1 MEAGEI
7 VAQML
12 KQSRTVVGADLA
24 ALLELND
31 VMADLPVG
39 GQELGIDGLLGAKS
53 TISVCLG
60 NSADEALVA
69 GTGLKFKRHRKEVRS
84 KKQEG

>member
-7 VAQML
+7 VAKMME
-12 KQSRTVVGADLA
+12 KSRSVVGADLP

-31 VMADLPVG
+31 VVADLPVG

-53 TISVCLG
+53 TVVVDLG

-69 GTGLKFKRHRKEVRS
+69 GTGLKFRGHGKKVRRM
-84 KKQEG
+84 K